1 MDTQFLTD
9 LGDYQARPVI
19 IDRVSDDVVYYGY
32 CLPNCKGVND
42 AKWLIQKWVRNDT
55 IEQIG
60 YPFGL
65 REYSFKWED
74 RFAYDYKIT
83 PHLDFFTA

>member
-19 IDRVSDDVVYYGY
+19 IDRVSDDEVYYGY
-32 CLPNCKGVND
+32 CLPNCQGVAD
-42 AKWLIQKWVRNDT
+42 AKWLIQKWVRNGT

-60 YPFGL
+60 FPFGL

-74 RFAYDYKIT
+74 RAAYSYKIT
-83 PHLDFFTA
+83 PHLDFFTT